1 MPKKNAQG
9 SLGLFSEPS
18 YLSLGDPYDP
28 EIKSKAGRHR
38 GLNMTTSPVKLGNVT
53 KYVCFDK
60 NFKRVSEGDTYV
72 MPGGN
77 ERKARKESWNRCLTT
92 NGFTFSSPTKR
103 RTGLGECTGN
113 FSKFPNWEARG
124 GAEKKTKDDIPPMP
138 KPNIL
143 TNPTK
148 KGSYGIP
155 NTTLSKG
162 SEYSYLADPY
172 ARARDLEQEEKR
184 IVAEKTAAFTG
195 GKPFNTMSH
204 AKDCFDK
211 TVYTDPEH
219 LRGGYKAGGS
229 ARDLALEGKPPM
241 VPSSPPKKLTAATG
255 CFSKFPKAVPP
266 GPEKQNPASV
276 GIERV
281 VFVPSSPSKSQR
293 STSIMFPTR

>member
-1 MPKKNAQG
+1 
-9 SLGLFSEPS
+9 
-18 YLSLGDPYDP
+18 
-28 EIKSKAGRHR
+28 
-38 GLNMTTSPVKLGNVT
+38 MTTSPVKLGNVT

-229 ARDLALEGKPPM
+229 ARDLARGQAPDGPFLPPQEAYCCHWLLLKIPQSRAPRPREAESGLSWYRARC
-241 VPSSPPKKLTAATG
+241 VCA
-255 CFSKFPKAVPP
+255 F
-266 GPEKQNPASV
+266 
-276 GIERV
+276 
-281 VFVPSSPSKSQR
+281 
-293 STSIMFPTR
+293 